1 MIIEQFIKYLKF
13 EKRYSIHTIKA
24 YENDLTEFQ
33 LFSNESYEIND
44 LEVVESQHIRSWV
57 VSLMRKGLSNATI
70 NRKVAS
76 LKSFYKYLQV
86 HYDLIK
92 NPTHEVV
99 VPKIQKRLPTFVKTT
114 EIARLL
120 ESLKD
125 AEDYGT
131 IRDKM
136 VIELLYVTGMRRS
149 ELAALQYEDIDFS
162 KEVIKVL
169 GKRQKERLI
178 PISRSLCEKIQE
190 YWLVRQE
197 ENFTTSDKHLFL
209 TAKGKPLNSAA
220 IYNIVRKYL
229 EGYTTVDK
237 KSPHTLRH
245 SFATHLLNNGAE
257 LNAIKELLGH
267 ESLAATQIYTHTT
280 LDKLKKAYLKA
291 HPKASN

>member
-1 MIIEQFIKYLKF
+1 MVIEQFIKYLKF
-13 EKRYSIHTIKA
+13 EKRYSMHTIKA
-24 YENDLTEFQ
+24 YEIDLTAFQ
-33 LFSNESYEIND
+33 IYLNESYEINYF
-44 LEVVESQHIRSWV
+44 EVVESQHIRSWI

-70 NRKVAS
+70 NRKIAS

-92 NPTHEVV
+92 NPTDEVV

-120 ESLKD
+120 ESFKD
-125 AEDYGT
+125 AEDYGS

-178 PISRSLCEKIQE
+178 PVSRSLCEKIQE

-197 ENFTTSDKHLFL
+197 KFTTSDKHLFL
-209 TAKGKPLNSAA
+209 TAKGKPLNSTA

-229 EGYTTVDK
+229 EGYTTVEK

>member
-1 MIIEQFIKYLKF
+1 MVIEQFIKYLKF
-13 EKRYSIHTIKA
+13 EKRYSMHTIKA
-24 YENDLTEFQ
+24 YEIDLTAFQ
-33 LFSNESYEIND
+33 IYLNESYEINYF
-44 LEVVESQHIRSWV
+44 EVVESQHIRSWI

-70 NRKVAS
+70 NRKIAS

-92 NPTHEVV
+92 NPTDEVV

-120 ESLKD
+120 ESFKD
-125 AEDYGT
+125 AEDYGS
-131 IRDKM
+131 IRDEM

-178 PISRSLCEKIQE
+178 PVSRSLCEKIQE
-190 YWLVRQE
+190 YWLVRQ

-209 TAKGKPLNSAA
+209 TAKGKPLNSTA

-229 EGYTTVDK
+229 EGYTTVEK

-280 LDKLKKAYLKA
+280 LDKLKKAYSKA

>member
-1 MIIEQFIKYLKF
+1 MVIEQFIKYLKF
-13 EKRYSIHTIKA
+13 EKRYSVHTIKA
-24 YENDLTEFQ
+24 YEIDLTAFRIY
-33 LFSNESYEIND
+33 LNESYEIQH
-44 LEVVESQHIRSWV
+44 LEKVESQHIRSWI

-70 NRKVAS
+70 NRKIAS

-92 NPTHEVV
+92 NPTDEVV

-120 ESLKD
+120 DSFKD
-125 AEDYGT
+125 AEDYGS

-149 ELAALQYEDIDFS
+149 ELMALQYEDIDFS

-178 PISRSLCEKIQE
+178 PVSRSLCEKIQE
-190 YWLVRQE
+190 YWLVRQ

-209 TAKGKPLNSAA
+209 TAKGKPLHSTA

-229 EGYTTVDK
+229 EGYTTVEK

>member
-1 MIIEQFIKYLKF
+1 MVIEQFIKYLKF
-13 EKRYSIHTIKA
+13 EKRYSMHTIKA
-24 YENDLTEFQ
+24 YEIDLTAFQ
-33 LFSNESYEIND
+33 IYLNESYEINYF
-44 LEVVESQHIRSWV
+44 EVVESQHIRSWI

-70 NRKVAS
+70 NRKIAS

-92 NPTHEVV
+92 NPTDEVV

-120 ESLKD
+120 ESFKD
-125 AEDYGT
+125 AEDYGS

-149 ELAALQYEDIDFS
+149 ELAALQYVDIDFS

-178 PISRSLCEKIQE
+178 PVSRSLCEKIQE
-190 YWLVRQE
+190 YWLVRQ

-209 TAKGKPLNSAA
+209 TAKGKPLNSTA

-229 EGYTTVDK
+229 EGYTTVEK

>member
-1 MIIEQFIKYLKF
+1 MVIEQFIKYLKF
-13 EKRYSIHTIKA
+13 EKRYSMHTIKA
-24 YENDLTEFQ
+24 YEIDLTAFQ
-33 LFSNESYEIND
+33 IYLNESYEINYF
-44 LEVVESQHIRSWV
+44 EVVESQHIRSWI

-70 NRKVAS
+70 NRKIAS

-92 NPTHEVV
+92 NPTDEVV

-120 ESLKD
+120 ESFKD
-125 AEDYGT
+125 AEDYGS

-149 ELAALQYEDIDFS
+149 ELAALEYVDIDFS

-178 PISRSLCEKIQE
+178 PVSRSLCEKIQE
-190 YWLVRQE
+190 YWLVRQ

-209 TAKGKPLNSAA
+209 TAKGKPLNSTA

-229 EGYTTVDK
+229 EGYTTVEK